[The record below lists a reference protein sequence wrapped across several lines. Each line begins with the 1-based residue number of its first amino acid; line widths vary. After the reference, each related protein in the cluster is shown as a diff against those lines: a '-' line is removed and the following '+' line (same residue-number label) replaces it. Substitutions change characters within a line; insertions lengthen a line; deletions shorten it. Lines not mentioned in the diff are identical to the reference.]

1 MFKIKLESRV
11 ISPDWM
17 LLRFVVV
24 CLFTLCSRMHDY
36 LYCKSITMGCVT
48 YGSWK
53 SCLFM
58 QVRGFKT
65 VYKICNNFFLNLNQ
79 AKPYCD
85 YWGFRTLEIL
95 YDLGIMVREIH
106 QRKFLDIYEVFFHF
120 FLIQI
125 LQLFMYGC
133 HTNVTCIKMILLSC
147 TGCCD

>member
-1 MFKIKLESRV
+1 MKCFQYLLMFKIKLESRV

-53 SCLFM
+53 SCLFL

-65 VYKICNNFFLNLNQ
+65 VYKICNNFFFNLNQ

-106 QRKFLDIYEVFFHF
+106 QRKFLDMYEVFFLHF
-120 FLIQI
+120 FKYKYYSYLCMVVIQ
-125 LQLFMYGC
+125 M
-133 HTNVTCIKMILLSC
+133 
-147 TGCCD
+147 